1 MDKWRGTTDKDDWW
15 VDIAVATPFLIHYP
29 TATSKAGDQRQN
41 RANTTRIE
49 DESIAGRE

>member
-1 MDKWRGTTDKDDWW
+1 MKTIDGSTLRLQ
-15 VDIAVATPFLIHYP
+15 TPFLIHHP
-29 TATSKAGDQRQN
+29 MAALKAGDQRQN